1 VKVSR
6 NDPERRSGKRIICR
20 YGAPVRIS
28 SRLVLWCWRNNGGTW
43 TLLKPAFT
51 SYFLSKVSY

>member
-43 TLLKPAFT
+43 TLL
-51 SYFLSKVSY
+51 